1 MNISQ
6 LLEALKD
13 PSASLTIS
21 EKLLAGVSVAILSMT
36 VVFIVLVIIS
46 FIIRLLQQEKSKP
59 KAVSPI
65 ENKVA
70 EVINDQVEINSTENM
85 EELVSV
91 ITASIAA
98 ATGNSTNDIVVRKIV
113 RSNNSKT
120 SWERMA
126 KNTTK

>member
-13 PSASLTIS
+13 PSASIS
-21 EKLLAGVSVAILSMT
+21 IGEKLLAGVCVAILSMA

-46 FIIRLLQQEKSKP
+46 LIIKILQIDRTEKQKTVADVESIQEAS
-59 KAVSPI
+59 I
-65 ENKVA
+65 ENKSS
-70 EVINDQVEINSTENM
+70 NENI

-98 ATGNSTNDIVVRKIV
+98 ATGNSTSNIIVRKIQ
-113 RSNNSKT
+113 RTNNNKS
-120 SWERMA
+120 SWERMP
-126 KNTTK
+126 KNIIK

>member
-13 PSASLTIS
+13 PSASIS
-21 EKLLAGVSVAILSMT
+21 IGEKLLAGVCVAILSMA

-46 FIIRLLQQEKSKP
+46 LIIKILQIDRTEKQKTVADVEQIKEAS
-59 KAVSPI
+59 I
-65 ENKVA
+65 ENKSS
-70 EVINDQVEINSTENM
+70 NENI

-98 ATGNSTNDIVVRKIV
+98 ATGNSTNNIIVRKIQ
-113 RSNNSKT
+113 RTNNNKS
-120 SWERMA
+120 SWERMP
-126 KNTTK
+126 KNITK